1 MRRRGTLGPFPKT
14 RPLRAFFD
22 DPDVAD
28 AAIHRLRREYVQLS
42 EDTAA
47 LDCVVLWAALPI
59 VTRFESPEEQ
69 LQSLYGWQVTDH
81 TGLAAALDRAINAP
95 AVVREAAKL
104 TVLQVAVENEG
115 VIARRDWLVWRQ
127 FDGSDFCLLGN
138 RFFANLNYFVFSRDL
153 RHARDEEVR
162 RLAQEMSIIT
172 RTFSARWYN
181 ACARHEVPSRGN
193 IGWYFRHCMG
203 KLDLELSR
211 ELTGY
216 VEEPRPRR
224 KRQEPLFEM

>member
-1 MRRRGTLGPFPKT
+1 LGPFPKT

-22 DPDVAD
+22 DPDAAD
-28 AAIHRLRREYVQLS
+28 AEIQRLRREYVQMS
-42 EDTAA
+42 EDPAA
-47 LDCVVLWAALPI
+47 LDCVTLWAALPI
-59 VTRFESPEEQ
+59 VTRFSDPVEM
-69 LQSLYGWQVTDH
+69 LRTHYGWTVADH
-81 TGLAAALDRAINAP
+81 SALADALDQAIAAP
-95 AVVREAAKL
+95 LVVREAAKL
-104 TVLQVAVENEG
+104 TILQVAAENEG
-115 VIARRDWLVWRQ
+115 VIPRRDWLVWRQ

-153 RHARDEEVR
+153 LDARDEEVR
-162 RLAQEMSIIT
+162 RLAQEMSFIT
-172 RTFSARWYN
+172 RTFSARWFN
-181 ACARHEVPSRGN
+181 ACARNEIPSRGS

-224 KRQEPLFEM
+224 KRQDPLFEM

>member
-14 RPLRAFFD
+14 RPLRAFLD
-22 DPDVAD
+22 DPDLAD
-28 AAIHRLRREYVQLS
+28 AAIQRLRREYVQLS
-42 EDTAA
+42 EDTAS

-59 VTRFESPEEQ
+59 VTRFEDPAQ
-69 LQSLYGWQVTDH
+69 RLKSLYSWRVADH
-81 TGLAAALDRAINAP
+81 SGLAAALDRAINAP
-95 AVVREAAKL
+95 TVVREAAKL
-104 TVLQVAVENEG
+104 TILQVAAENEG
-115 VIARRDWLVWRQ
+115 VIERRDWLVWRQ

-138 RFFANLNYFVFSRDL
+138 RFFANLNYLVFSRDFAN
-153 RHARDEEVR
+153 ARDEEVR
-162 RLAQEMSIIT
+162 RLAKEMSFIT
-172 RTFSARWYN
+172 RTFSARWFN
-181 ACARHEVPSRGN
+181 ACARQEIPSRGS

-224 KRQEPLFEM
+224 QRQASLFEF

>member
-28 AAIHRLRREYVQLS
+28 AAIQRLRREYVQLS

-59 VTRFESPEEQ
+59 VTRFDDPAHH
-69 LQSLYGWQVTDH
+69 LWTRYGWRVADH
-81 TGLAAALDRAINAP
+81 SALAAALDQATSAP
-95 AVVREAAKL
+95 SVVRESAKL
-104 TVLQVAVENEG
+104 TVMQVATQNEG
-115 VIARRDWLVWRQ
+115 VIARRDWLVWRK

-138 RFFANLNYFVFSRDL
+138 RFFANLNYLVFSRDL
-153 RHARDEEVR
+153 ANARDEEVR
-162 RLAQEMSIIT
+162 RLAQEMSFIT
-172 RTFSARWYN
+172 RTFSARWFN
-181 ACARHEVPSRGN
+181 ACARYETPSRGS

>member
-22 DPDVAD
+22 DPD
-28 AAIHRLRREYVQLS
+28 AAASVIQRLRKEYAQMS
-42 EDTAA
+42 EDPTA
-47 LDCVVLWAALPI
+47 LDCVTLWAALPI
-59 VTRFESPEEQ
+59 VTRFENPAER
-69 LQSLYGWQVTDH
+69 LQALYGWRVGDH
-81 TGLAAALDRAINAP
+81 SGLACALDQAIAAP
-95 AVVREAAKL
+95 LVVREAAKL
-104 TVLQVAVENEG
+104 TILQVAAENEG
-115 VIARRDWLVWRQ
+115 VIPRRDWLVWRQ

-153 RHARDEEVR
+153 LDARDEEVR
-162 RLAQEMSIIT
+162 RLAQEMSFIT
-172 RTFSARWYN
+172 RTFSARWFN
-181 ACARHEVPSRGN
+181 ACARNEIPSRGS

-224 KRQEPLFEM
+224 KRQDPLFEM